1 MVNVVMTASG
11 IVISASL
18 IGFEMGIR
26 SCRDATLILSL
37 LKGCDVVKTM
47 KQIELKHFVTF

>member
-1 MVNVVMTASG
+1 MVNVVMIASG

-47 KQIELKHFVTF
+47 KRIELKHFVTF